1 MTDIKYPRWIYY
13 PNCSEPD
20 KWIQELVNVFFNKK
34 NEKNIRIYVLKI
46 NDLSPPI
53 LEYIVIVKYIVK
65 WFIFKQRSKGKI
77 DDIRKYKNIHIGK
90 RCFIAGN
97 GPSINKTNFNLIKD
111 EIIIATNQ
119 LYKAK
124 KDLNINVTYYI
135 TDNKYL
141 IETCYDD
148 FCNIDKKIFL
158 GQTAAVAYGKMLSK
172 GEKEFKNK
180 PVAIRNK
187 IKHMWHGKEMPTNI
201 EKGFADG
208 ATVVIGGLQLAFYM
222 GFKEVYLLGCDCDFS
237 KQGHFYD
244 EPLESYEKEIIEVP
258 RWFESYKMCK
268 KAYKK
273 DGRKIINATVGG
285 KLEVF
290 KRQSLEEIMGKGEN
304 D

>member
-1 MTDIKYPRWIYY
+1 MRKFYWIFGLIILPGILVFSYFYLAPTEKVQAGVDVNLGIRLEASVDGGATWHNYSGDTDPGGE
-13 PNCSEPD
+13 SVTAQSGD
-20 KWIQELVNVFFNKK
+20 T
-34 NEKNIRIYVLKI
+34 IRLRLKT
-46 NDLSPPI
+46 
-53 LEYIVIVKYIVK
+53 
-65 WFIFKQRSKGKI
+65 W
-77 DDIRKYKNIHIGK
+77 
-90 RCFIAGN
+90 N
-97 GPSINKTNFNLIKD
+97 GSDT
-111 EIIIATNQ
+111 
-119 LYKAK
+119 
-124 KDLNINVTYYI
+124 
-135 TDNKYL
+135 
-141 IETCYDD
+141 
-148 FCNIDKKIFL
+148 
-158 GQTAAVAYGKMLSK
+158 
-172 GEKEFKNK
+172 
-180 PVAIRNK
+180 
-187 IKHMWHGKEMPTNI
+187 H
-201 EKGFADG
+201 FADG